1 MRSLSFL
8 TLIILLV
15 TSVGCSTSSF
25 GTPTAADVSP
35 SLKQFLETE
44 FGQYED
50 LKLVGPTDVN
60 VGSYNAEFEGWP
72 VYANFKA
79 SFTRDGV
86 RSFHNGMTN
95 PSAIGGMVKTGMP
108 VCYVLKTEERFFC
121 FKAGIS
127 KTMDDMAEKMRTAI
141 QSKTSRNGRM
151 TRAQLNEVQREMST
165 AMQQMKKPTE
175 AEIRSMVKDS
185 LPRF

>member
-15 TSVGCSTSSF
+15 TSVGCSTSSV

-35 SLKQFLETE
+35 SLKQFLE
-44 FGQYED
+44 
-50 LKLVGPTDVN
+50 
-60 VGSYNAEFEGWP
+60 
-72 VYANFKA
+72 

-185 LPRF
+185 LPRRSCRVNVPVANHAKNPLAHG